1 MSQTNKDHIVQT
13 VLKSLQEQLP
23 DLEALYLYGSQAMDM
38 ANSESDWDFGFLH
51 RPALD
56 PVRLWNL
63 KTDLEARLNL
73 KLDLVELYSSST
85 VHQIEVLRNGIL
97 IWTNN
102 PFQTAT
108 FEYLALSFYQ
118 KLNEERAGILK
129 DIEEKGNIYG

>member
-1 MSQTNKDHIVQT
+1 MSQTNKDHIFQT